1 MIIWLASYPKSG
13 NTWLR
18 SFLINYL
25 NNRTSNFDLSLL
37 DQIRRFPRQEYYDQ
51 LKVNFN
57 KFPEIVKNWINMQ
70 EFINLKDEFTYL
82 KTHNAMCTINN
93 YPFTNSKNTIGFIY
107 LVRDPRDVILSYS
120 KFLNKS
126 IAHTFNIMKSNTI
139 SPAPHNTSKNAPA
152 EVIMGSWAQNY
163 TSWRDY
169 NSVKKIIVKY
179 EDLIQNPYE
188 TFSKIIN
195 YLNKINGLIIDEKMI
210 KISMNNTSFK
220 NLRKMEE
227 EKGFSEKG
235 FGEFF
240 FRKGKVGDWENYLD
254 KKIISQ
260 IEQTFKKEMKEL
272 GYL

>member
-25 NNRTSNFDLSLL
+25 NKRTSNFDFSLL
-37 DQIRRFPRQEYYDQ
+37 DQIRRFPRRELYDQ

-57 KFPEIVKNWINMQ
+57 KFPEIVSNWINMQ
-70 EFINLKDEFTYL
+70 EFINLKNEFTYL
-82 KTHNAMCTINN
+82 KTHNAMCTIDNH
-93 YPFTNSKNTIGFIY
+93 PFTNSQNTIGSIY

-126 IAHTFNIMKSNTI
+126 IAHTFNIMKSSSI
-139 SPAPHNTSKNAPA
+139 SRVDTSKNAP
-152 EVIMGSWAQNY
+152 VDVMMGSWAENY
-163 TSWRDY
+163 RSWRDY
-169 NSVKKIIVKY
+169 SSVKKIIVKY

-188 TFSKIIN
+188 TFFKIIN
-195 YLNKINGLIIDEKMI
+195 YLNKINGLIIDEEMI
-210 KISMNNTSFK
+210 KISIDNTSFDKLRDIEKRDGFNESESK
-220 NLRKMEE
+220 NCN
-227 EKGFSEKG
+227 
-235 FGEFF
+235 F
-240 FRKGKVGDWENYLD
+240 FRKGKSGDWKNYLD

-260 IEQTFKKEMKEL
+260 IEQAFKKEMKEL